1 MKSCAVGY
9 YSFGHEIG
17 HNHLIEKGYRTV
29 LAYNSPGYS
38 TRVNYYSN
46 PAINY
51 PGTGTSTGV
60 NGLSNNARVITE
72 NRYAMDALGSDSGC

>member
-1 MKSCAVGY
+1 MST
-9 YSFGHEIG
+9 
-17 HNHLIEKGYRTV
+17 RTV

-60 NGLSNNARVITE
+60 TGLSNNARVMPYS
-72 NRYAMDALGSDSGC
+72 RVKMYVYKVMVK